1 MEKISPEEL
10 LSNFNTYS
18 KTLAKVNTSGRL
30 DDLLSDIGERLLMT
44 PRSIYEETGGN
55 PGDLI
60 LYSLKVAS
68 KAREICSKF
77 NLDAKKMIRISLLH
91 ELGKIGSVHPEP
103 LDYFLPQESDWHREK
118 LGQSY
123 TYNKDL
129 SRMTIPHRTI
139 HILNKYS
146 FDFDEEEYLSIL
158 LSQGMHLQENS
169 FYGKTSSENKFI
181 SAFLF
186 ARTLATP

>member
-1 MEKISPEEL
+1 M
-10 LSNFNTYS
+10 
-18 KTLAKVNTSGRL
+18 
-30 DDLLSDIGERLLMT
+30 
-44 PRSIYEETGGN
+44 
-55 PGDLI
+55 
-60 LYSLKVAS
+60 AS
-68 KAREICSKF
+68 R
-77 NLDAKKMIRISLLH
+77 
-91 ELGKIGSVHPEP
+91 
-103 LDYFLPQESDWHREK
+103 K